1 MSLFD
6 AQVDRPGFISRHKG
20 WAMAVGAAL
29 VALFVFATGPFG
41 LSLNRTEEQ
50 RIRIVRVAE
59 GMSFPWGLAFLPN
72 GDMLVTERPGRL
84 RIIRNGTLQ
93 AEPVAGVP
101 NVVVRA
107 QAGLMDVALHPRFAE
122 NRFVYLTYSKAGQGD
137 SPALMRARFDGT
149 RLTDAQD
156 IFVADAW
163 SDSGGNTGS
172 RIVFGKDGMIYMS
185 VGDRHVPKMA
195 QYLGNHAG
203 KILRL
208 RDDGTVPDDNPFIGQ
223 PGVRPEIFTYGN
235 RNPQGL
241 AIDPNSGAL
250 FENEHGPRG
259 GDEINLLQGGRNYGW
274 PVITYGINYDGSII
288 TNERTHPGM
297 EQPLVYWVPSIGP
310 SGMTVYTGDR
320 FLRWK
325 GNLFV
330 GAMAGTHLRR
340 VVLDGTRVV
349 HEEQILRTL
358 HVRIRDVRQ
367 GPDGLLYL
375 LTDDEPG
382 SVLRIEP
389 AD

>member
-1 MSLFD
+1 MGLFD
-6 AQVDRPGFISRHKG
+6 AQIERPGFILRHKG
-20 WAMAVGAAL
+20 WAILGGIGLAILIV
-29 VALFVFATGPFG
+29 VATGPFG
-41 LSLNRTEEQ
+41 LSLNRTEEE

-59 GMSFPWGLAFLPN
+59 GLSFPWGLAFLPN

-84 RIIRNGTLQ
+84 RIIRHGVLQ
-93 AEPVAGVP
+93 TDPVAGVP

-107 QAGLMDVALHPRFAE
+107 QAGLMDVALHPQFAE
-122 NRFVYLTYSKAGQGD
+122 NGLVYLTYSKPGQGD
-137 SPALMRARFDGT
+137 SPALMRARFDGA
-149 RLTDAQD
+149 RLVDGQD

-172 RIVFGKDGMIYMS
+172 RIVFGNDGMIYMS
-185 VGDRHVPKMA
+185 VGDRHLPKSA
-195 QYLGNHAG
+195 QYLGNHSG

-208 RDDGTVPDDNPFIGQ
+208 RDDGTVPDDNPFVGK
-223 PGVRPEIFTYGN
+223 PDVRPEIFTYGN

-241 AIDPNSGAL
+241 AVDPRTGAL

-259 GDEINLLQGGRNYGW
+259 GDEINLLQAGRNYGW

-288 TNERTHPGM
+288 TNERSRPGM

-310 SGMTVYTGDR
+310 SGMVMYTGDR
-320 FLRWK
+320 FPHWK

-349 HEEQILRTL
+349 HEERMLRPL
-358 HVRIRDVRQ
+358 HQRIRDVRQ

-382 SVLRIEP
+382 VVMRIEP
-389 AD
+389 AN

>member
-1 MSLFD
+1 
-6 AQVDRPGFISRHKG
+6 
-20 WAMAVGAAL
+20 
-29 VALFVFATGPFG
+29 
-41 LSLNRTEEQ
+41 
-50 RIRIVRVAE
+50 
-59 GMSFPWGLAFLPN
+59 
-72 GDMLVTERPGRL
+72 MLVTERPGRL

-93 AEPVAGVP
+93 AEPVAGAP
-101 NVVVRA
+101 DVVVRA

-122 NRFVYLTYSKAGQGD
+122 NRFVYLTYSKRGQGD

-149 RLTDAQD
+149 KLTDAQD

-185 VGDRHVPKMA
+185 VGDRHLPKMA

-208 RDDGTVPDDNPFIGQ
+208 REDGTVPDDNPFIGQ
-223 PGVRPEIFTYGN
+223 AGVRPEIFTYGN

-241 AIDPNSGAL
+241 AIDPNTGAF

-259 GDEINLLQGGRNYGW
+259 GDEINLLQPGRNYGW
-274 PVITYGINYDGSII
+274 PIITYGINYDGTII
-288 TNERTHPGM
+288 TNERARPGM

-320 FLRWK
+320 FPRWK

-358 HVRIRDVRQ
+358 HLRIRDVRQ

-375 LTDDEPG
+375 LTDGEPG